1 MSETWT
7 WRYVDADGKDVTPEG
22 ATTTSFPTQSD
33 AESWLGEEWRAL
45 VEAGVDA
52 VHLREG
58 ETEIY
63 GPMSLRPAQ

>member
-7 WRYVDADGKDVTPEG
+7 WRYVDADGATINPEG
-22 ATTTSFPTQSD
+22 VPTTGFPTQSD
-33 AESWLGEEWRAL
+33 AESWLGEEWRTL
-45 VEAGVDA
+45 LDAGVDA
-52 VHLREG
+52 VHLRQN